1 MGSVRPRVFCKLLR
15 DLCTN
20 RTIRYNDK
28 GDQGVVVLNMEYV
41 PELLVLAETLSYT
54 ETARRL
60 HMSHS
65 AVSRHVD
72 AVERALG
79 ARLFNRTTRKVE
91 LTDAGRAVIADFS
104 AMQAHYTHVL
114 DELGRLAEDVPV
126 IRLSCPDFWI
136 PCYLEPLLA
145 FLSLE
150 QSALRV
156 KLESNPPVV
165 GLSAV
170 EEGWCDLAFGIGL
183 PTELKPPMN
192 MRLFLRER
200 IVATIHEDNALAGC
214 ETLALEQLAG
224 EPLVVLDDRAE
235 GFSRMN
241 EEILRFFTQRGCAP
255 CDIRRTEQI
264 ETLGLKLSECKGYA
278 LTPASL
284 QFPHRDYLRAIPP
297 EEEDISFPLCFFFRT
312 DRLSP
317 ALTRFFEYAEQFVLL
332 SGERAGDLATAP
344 SSANRAILD
353 GY

>member
-1 MGSVRPRVFCKLLR
+1 MRSVRPRVFCKLLR

-20 RTIRYNDK
+20 RTIRYNNK
-28 GDQGVVVLNMEYV
+28 GDKGVVVLNMEYV

-79 ARLFNRTTRKVE
+79 VRLFNRTTRKVE

-104 AMQAHYTHVL
+104 AMQAHYAHVL

-145 FLSLE
+145 FLSPE

-170 EEGWCDLAFGIGL
+170 EEGRCDLAFGIGL

-214 ETLALEQLAG
+214 ETLTLEQLAG

-241 EEILRFFTQRGCAP
+241 EEVLRYFT
-255 CDIRRTEQI
+255 
-264 ETLGLKLSECKGYA
+264 
-278 LTPASL
+278 
-284 QFPHRDYLRAIPP
+284 
-297 EEEDISFPLCFFFRT
+297 
-312 DRLSP
+312 
-317 ALTRFFEYAEQFVLL
+317 
-332 SGERAGDLATAP
+332 
-344 SSANRAILD
+344 
-353 GY
+353 

>member
-126 IRLSCPDFWI
+126 IRLSVRIFGYRVI
-136 PCYLEPLLA
+136 
-145 FLSLE
+145 LS
-150 QSALRV
+150 RC
-156 KLESNPPVV
+156 
-165 GLSAV
+165 
-170 EEGWCDLAFGIGL
+170 W
-183 PTELKPPMN
+183 
-192 MRLFLRER
+192 R
-200 IVATIHEDNALAGC
+200 
-214 ETLALEQLAG
+214 
-224 EPLVVLDDRAE
+224 
-235 GFSRMN
+235 FS
-241 EEILRFFTQRGCAP
+241 
-255 CDIRRTEQI
+255 
-264 ETLGLKLSECKGYA
+264 
-278 LTPASL
+278 
-284 QFPHRDYLRAIPP
+284 
-297 EEEDISFPLCFFFRT
+297 
-312 DRLSP
+312 
-317 ALTRFFEYAEQFVLL
+317 
-332 SGERAGDLATAP
+332 P
-344 SSANRAILD
+344 SSNLLFVSSWNRILLLWV
-353 GY
+353 

>member
-28 GDQGVVVLNMEYV
+28 GDQGVVVLNMEYM

-145 FLSLE
+145 F
-150 QSALRV
+150 
-156 KLESNPPVV
+156 
-165 GLSAV
+165 
-170 EEGWCDLAFGIGL
+170 
-183 PTELKPPMN
+183 
-192 MRLFLRER
+192 
-200 IVATIHEDNALAGC
+200 
-214 ETLALEQLAG
+214 
-224 EPLVVLDDRAE
+224 PLL
-235 GFSRMN
+235 N
-241 EEILRFFTQRGCAP
+241 
-255 CDIRRTEQI
+255 
-264 ETLGLKLSECKGYA
+264 
-278 LTPASL
+278 
-284 QFPHRDYLRAIPP
+284 HH
-297 EEEDISFPLCFFFRT
+297 
-312 DRLSP
+312 
-317 ALTRFFEYAEQFVLL
+317 
-332 SGERAGDLATAP
+332 
-344 SSANRAILD
+344 
-353 GY
+353 

>member
-1 MGSVRPRVFCKLLR
+1 MTLWSGRWGLGYLIVR
-15 DLCTN
+15 
-20 RTIRYNDK
+20 
-28 GDQGVVVLNMEYV
+28 
-41 PELLVLAETLSYT
+41 LA
-54 ETARRL
+54 
-60 HMSHS
+60 
-65 AVSRHVD
+65 
-72 AVERALG
+72 
-79 ARLFNRTTRKVE
+79 KVE

-170 EEGWCDLAFGIGL
+170 EEGRCDLAFGIGL

-192 MRLFLRER
+192 IRLFLRER

-284 QFPHRDYLRAIPP
+284 QFPHRDYLRAIPL
-297 EEEDISFPLCFFFRT
+297 EEGGHLFPT
-312 DRLSP
+312 
-317 ALTRFFEYAEQFVLL
+317 VLL
-332 SGERAGDLATAP
+332 FSHRSLEPCADQIFRICRAICLVVGERAGDLATAP

>member
-1 MGSVRPRVFCKLLR
+1 M
-15 DLCTN
+15 
-20 RTIRYNDK
+20 
-28 GDQGVVVLNMEYV
+28 
-41 PELLVLAETLSYT
+41 
-54 ETARRL
+54 
-60 HMSHS
+60 
-65 AVSRHVD
+65 
-72 AVERALG
+72 
-79 ARLFNRTTRKVE
+79 
-91 LTDAGRAVIADFS
+91 
-104 AMQAHYTHVL
+104 L

-170 EEGWCDLAFGIGL
+170 EEGRCDLAFGIGL

-241 EEILRFFTQRGCAP
+241 EEILRFLRSAVVLPATYDVLSRL
-255 CDIRRTEQI
+255 RRS
-264 ETLGLKLSECKGYA
+264 GLS
-278 LTPASL
+278 
-284 QFPHRDYLRAIPP
+284 
-297 EEEDISFPLCFFFRT
+297 
-312 DRLSP
+312 
-317 ALTRFFEYAEQFVLL
+317 
-332 SGERAGDLATAP
+332 
-344 SSANRAILD
+344 
-353 GY
+353 

>member
-28 GDQGVVVLNMEYV
+28 GDQGVVVLNMEYM

-104 AMQAHYTHVL
+104 AMQAHYNVL

-170 EEGWCDLAFGIGL
+170 EEGRCDLAFGIGL

-284 QFPHRDYLRAIPP
+284 QFPHRDYLRAIPL
-297 EEEDISFPLCFFFRT
+297 EEEDISFPLLLFSHRSLEPCADQIFRIC
-312 DRLSP
+312 
-317 ALTRFFEYAEQFVLL
+317 
-332 SGERAGDLATAP
+332 
-344 SSANRAILD
+344 RAICLVV
-353 GY
+353 GGARRRPCYCSVISKSSNS

>member
-1 MGSVRPRVFCKLLR
+1 M
-15 DLCTN
+15 
-20 RTIRYNDK
+20 
-28 GDQGVVVLNMEYV
+28 LNMEYV

-170 EEGWCDLAFGIGL
+170 EEGRCDLAFGIGL

-241 EEILRFFTQRGCAP
+241 EEILRFF
-255 CDIRRTEQI
+255 
-264 ETLGLKLSECKGYA
+264 YA
-278 LTPASL
+278 ARLCSL
-284 QFPHRDYLRAIPP
+284 RHTTY
-297 EEEDISFPLCFFFRT
+297 
-312 DRLSP
+312 
-317 ALTRFFEYAEQFVLL
+317 
-332 SGERAGDLATAP
+332 
-344 SSANRAILD
+344 
-353 GY
+353 